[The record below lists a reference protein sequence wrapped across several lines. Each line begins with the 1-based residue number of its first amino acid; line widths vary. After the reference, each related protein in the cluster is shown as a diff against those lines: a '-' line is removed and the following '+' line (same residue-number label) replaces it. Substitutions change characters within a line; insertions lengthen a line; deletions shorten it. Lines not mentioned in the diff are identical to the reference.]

1 LTVRHASIAAFTAA
15 VSMLSALLWAGPLV
29 AQENAGEPDESE
41 GSARNRMIVERLG
54 EGESIELDGR
64 LDEDAWAR
72 AVPASGFRQTDPVED
87 ADPSERTEVRI
98 LIDGDNLYVGAMLF
112 DREPEG
118 ILAYQR
124 RRDAFL
130 FTDDAFRF
138 ILDTFL
144 DQRTGY
150 FFETNPAG
158 VLGDGLLGGGGGGRG
173 GGGGGHGVNKSW
185 DGIWDVRT
193 ARTAE
198 GWSAEFRIPF
208 RTLNFD
214 PGLDEWGIN
223 FERSIRRRQED
234 VQWNGSRRNQPVTQ
248 PIHAGRV
255 GGLQGM
261 SQGLGLEM
269 IPYALGSWRN
279 VPSADDPTTYPTD
292 VGGDLNYNLT
302 PSLRAGLSVNTDF
315 AEVEVDQRR
324 VNLTRFPLFFPE
336 QRDFFLEGSSVY
348 EFAPRSGP
356 RPYYSRRI
364 GLQSGEQIPIRYG
377 LRLGGQ
383 AGEYEMG
390 FQHFNTADQPGVVES
405 EDFTVARLK
414 RNLFQQSSLGV
425 IYTRR
430 ATDRDSVGVAPE
442 DRHTAGMDLNLRT
455 STLFGD
461 KNLELEAFW
470 VWNSDRKEEGVTKDP
485 RLGDLTAR
493 GFRLNFPNDV
503 WEGHL
508 SYREFGRL
516 YNPAVGFVRRN
527 DFKRVEPRVAWNPRT
542 ESVSWLRRFEFDV
555 QYRYLEGLT
564 SHEKEEE
571 SWEFGV
577 LGLQFESG
585 DDFNAEAQRTYERLY
600 ERFEVYDSIYIE
612 AGEYTNWQASTRIF
626 TASRRP
632 VSLRGNASWGGFWN
646 GDKKSGEASVTV
658 RPLTGLSLSTTF
670 EHNEV
675 NLPQGDFTTN
685 LARLEVGWDATP
697 LIAFTGNIQYDDV
710 SEVIGLFSKLRWTLR
725 PGNDI
730 FFVFTHNWLRDP
742 LAQDDEITTL
752 SRGATIKANYTI
764 RF

>member
-1 LTVRHASIAAFTAA
+1 VASTPGGATAFAVVAALAGALFTPAQVAAQQVADRDSGEAA
-15 VSMLSALLWAGPLV
+15 VRKAV
-29 AQENAGEPDESE
+29 TVV
-41 GSARNRMIVERLG
+41 RV
-54 EGESIELDGR
+54 EGEAAIDVDGR
-64 LDEDAWAR
+64 LDEELWQL
-72 AVPASGFRQTDPVED
+72 AVPATGFRQTDPVED

-98 LIDGDNLYVGAMLF
+98 VLDGNYLYVGAMLF
-112 DREPEG
+112 DREPDR

-158 VLGDGLLGGGGGGRG
+158 VMGDGLLGGGGGGRG
-173 GGGGGHGVNKSW
+173 GGGGGFGVNKSW

-234 VQWNGSRRNQPVTQ
+234 VQWSGTRRNQPVTE

-255 GGLQGM
+255 QGLQGM
-261 SQGLGLEM
+261 SQGVGLEM

-279 VPSADDPTTYPTD
+279 IPDADEPTTWPAD
-292 VGGDLNYNLT
+292 IGGDLNYNIT
-302 PSLRAGLSVNTDF
+302 PSLRAGVSVNTDF

-364 GLQSGEQIPIRYG
+364 GLEQGEQIPIRYG

-383 AGEYEMG
+383 AGAFELG
-390 FQHFNTADQPGVVES
+390 FQHFNTGAEPGVVES
-405 EDFTVARLK
+405 EDFTVARVK
-414 RNLFQQSSLGV
+414 RRLFQQSSVGV

-430 ATDRDSVGVAPE
+430 ATDADSLGLSP
-442 DRHTAGMDLNLRT
+442 DTRHTAGMDLNLAT

-470 VWNSDRKEEGVTKDP
+470 VWNSDASEPNPAREA

-493 GFRLNFPNDV
+493 GFRFNFPNDV
-503 WEGHL
+503 WEAHL

-516 YNPAVGFVRRN
+516 YDPEVGFVRRN
-527 DFKRVEPRVAWNPRT
+527 DFRRVEPRIAWNPRT
-542 ESVSWLRRFEFDV
+542 ESVSWLRRMEFDL

-564 SHEKEEE
+564 SHQKEEE
-571 SWEFGV
+571 VWEIGI
-577 LGLQFESG
+577 LGLSFESG
-585 DDFNAEAQRTYERLY
+585 DDLNAELTRNYERLY

-612 AGEYTNWQASTRIF
+612 AGEYTNWETGFRIF

-632 VSLRGNASWGGFWN
+632 VSVRGNGSWGGFWN
-646 GDKKSGEASVTV
+646 GDKLSAEASLTF
-658 RPLTGLSLSTTF
+658 RPLTGLSVSTTY

-675 NLPQGDFTTN
+675 NLSQGDFSTN
-685 LARLEVGWDATP
+685 LGRLEVGWDATP
-697 LIAFTGNIQYDDV
+697 LIAFTGNVQYDDV
-710 SEVIGLFSKLRWTLR
+710 SEVIGLFSRLRWTLR

-742 LAQDDEITTL
+742 LADDDEITTL